1 MNLRQN
7 FRGWVDEI
15 YLPSPI
21 ALKREGPLEDETYPP
36 SSHWPALTLVIL
48 RSYLVFR
55 VCLDLVSLL
64 WLVSKQCFTLRCP
77 INYYASSGI
86 SPLTNLELPKLHPGL
101 MDRSPSFSEEGVT
114 LNVTFWLRL
123 STNSTSCMALTLHSR
138 FFFYLLLAFSNYHLT
153 SIIGFDSSHHCKTTS
168 TNSFLYYL
176 IYLLSHT

>member
-1 MNLRQN
+1 MSVKELSSCWTTWFVCGMIRDVFTFLSLKSYIDKQLLLWLLVNFRQN

-21 ALKREGPLEDETYPP
+21 APKREGPLENETYPS
-36 SSHWPALTLVIL
+36 SSHWPTLTLVIL

-101 MDRSPSFSEEGVT
+101 MDRYPVSARKG
-114 LNVTFWLRL
+114 LL
-123 STNSTSCMALTLHSR
+123 ST
-138 FFFYLLLAFSNYHLT
+138 
-153 SIIGFDSSHHCKTTS
+153 
-168 TNSFLYYL
+168 
-176 IYLLSHT
+176 